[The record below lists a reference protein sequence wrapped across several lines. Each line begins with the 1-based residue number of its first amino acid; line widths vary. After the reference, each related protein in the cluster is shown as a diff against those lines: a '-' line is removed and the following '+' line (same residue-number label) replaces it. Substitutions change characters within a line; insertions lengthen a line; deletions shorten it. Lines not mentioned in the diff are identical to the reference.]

1 MQIRKMHNT
10 KKNWRNV
17 LYGGVFATVTML
29 AAACASSNSTTQGE
43 TFRDDNV
50 TMRSTYQFK
59 DMHGEQLYAAKKYGV
74 TPIESRAKLEENQRR
89 LKKVETTNLY
99 LIDPLTHSAP
109 YLTNGAKSLLKEI
122 GKRFQKELDR
132 QGYREHRIIVTSLFR
147 TRRDVEALRRVNSR
161 AGENSAHMYGTT
173 FDLSYT
179 RFNRIGKTGK
189 AVSNEV
195 MCNILGKIIY
205 DLREEGECWAIL
217 ESDQR
222 CIHIT
227 VRKI

>member
-1 MQIRKMHNT
+1 MQIRKMYNT

-109 YLTNGAKSLLKEI
+109 YLTKGAKSLLKEI

-217 ESDQR
+217 ERDQR
-222 CIHIT
+222 CIHVT

>member
-217 ESDQR
+217 ERDQR
-222 CIHIT
+222 CIHVT

>member
-1 MQIRKMHNT
+1 MQIRKMYNT

-74 TPIESRAKLEENQRR
+74 TPIESRAELEENQRR

-99 LIDPLTHSAP
+99 LIDQLTHSAP
-109 YLTNGAKSLLKEI
+109 YLTKGAKSLLKEI
-122 GKRFQKELDR
+122 GKRFQKEIRPPRLSR
-132 QGYREHRIIVTSLFR
+132 TPHYCNFIVQ
-147 TRRDVEALRRVNSR
+147 NS
-161 AGENSAHMYGTT
+161 
-173 FDLSYT
+173 
-179 RFNRIGKTGK
+179 
-189 AVSNEV
+189 
-195 MCNILGKIIY
+195 
-205 DLREEGECWAIL
+205 
-217 ESDQR
+217 QR
-222 CIHIT
+222 CRGT
-227 VRKI
+227 QKSK

>member
-1 MQIRKMHNT
+1 MQIRKMYNT

-74 TPIESRAKLEENQRR
+74 TPIESRAELEENQRR

-99 LIDPLTHSAP
+99 LIDQLTHSAP
-109 YLTNGAKSLLKEI
+109 YLTKGAKSLLKEI

-147 TRRDVEALRRVNSR
+147 TRRDVEALRRVNSK

-179 RFNRIGKTGK
+179 CFNRIGKTGK

-195 MCNILGKIIY
+195 ICNILGKIIY

-217 ESDQR
+217 ERDQR
-222 CIHIT
+222 CIHVT